1 MTIHAE
7 RSSVTALPSA
17 VRAEIYTRIG
27 RAAEEHGIEL
37 SICACKNPDLAH
49 GTCNIGG
56 TWPKSSESDAQLNLF
71 DQGG

>member
-7 RSSVTALPSA
+7 RSSVMDLPNT

-27 RAAEEHGIEL
+27 RVAEEHDIEL

-71 DQGG
+71 DQGD